1 MSESIYGSYDPFRE
15 FDQLA
20 SRFFGGRE
28 SLTGPNRPAV
38 QRVDVSQLLSAP
50 AREMF
55 TRAVQ
60 TAAARGG
67 SDLDSTDLLDAA
79 AAEDPGR
86 SLLAAAG
93 ADPDGLRFRIKNLT
107 AKGAADAGT
116 PGEAPTTLSPSAKR
130 VVLDAQRIGRALGA
144 SYIGPEHLLLALAA
158 NTDSTAARLMHEQGI
173 NANDIQDAM
182 LTRRPDNSKKQ
193 AEADTPML
201 SQYGRDLTEE
211 AREGKLDPVVG
222 RDEEIEQAIEILS
235 RRTKNNP
242 CLIGEPGV
250 GKTAIVEGIAQRIV
264 NADVPQT
271 LTGKRV
277 VALDLT
283 GMVAGAKYRGE
294 FEERITGVID
304 EIKQHSDKLL
314 IFIDEL
320 HMLVGAGSAE
330 GGMDAANILKPALAR
345 GELHVIG
352 ATTIDE
358 YRKNIE
364 KDAALE
370 RRFQPLLVPEPSVQ
384 DTIGILN
391 GLRDSYE
398 AHHQVRITDD
408 AIEAA
413 ARLSD
418 RYVADRFL
426 PDKAID
432 LMDQAS
438 ARVRL
443 RSQTPDENV
452 RVLRQRLD
460 ALHRDKDQAVAAEDY
475 EKAKE
480 IAGEI
485 DQLRPELE
493 NARHGHDDVPNVTAA
508 DIADVV
514 SRRTGIPVTQLTAE
528 ERDMLLGLEDQ
539 LHRRVIGQDEAVR
552 VIAEAVRRSRAGLAD
567 PDRPV
572 GSFLFLGPT
581 GVGKTELAKAL
592 AAALFG
598 GEDHMVRIDMSEYQE
613 KHTVARLIGAPPG
626 YVGYEEAGQLTEAVR
641 RRPHTVVLLDEI
653 EKAAPDVMNI
663 LLQMLDDGR
672 LTDGQGRTVDFTNT
686 VIIMTSNIGAQR
698 ILAVSGDVASLRDE
712 LMDQVQ
718 QTLRPELL
726 NRIDDVVLFSSL
738 DKTELRQV
746 VDLMLD
752 GTRQRLAGQDVTL
765 QVTDGARDALVE
777 TGYKP
782 EFGARQLRR
791 TVQREVSN
799 KLSTMLLS
807 GDLSEGD
814 TATVGADGSK
824 IVIGVQ
830 HSSVREAEA
839 GLPRPRSAESESSQP
854 ALSRGHQ
861 PCQRGRHRA
870 SGDVSARRDAVDE
883 TGRIA
888 QRRPPVRI
896 PYHRRTERGMP
907 DDLGGDVVNAE
918 IEVRGHVGREVQE
931 PVSQLIAI
939 GQASPH
945 PPPLPTSLAA
955 QSACG
960 TPHPVPAPAP
970 PAAARAAPAPPPA
983 PSRFPAVPG
992 ARRRRSAGRARTPG
1006 ACRSSAGTEGTHPG
1020 HRTPPGRGSHR

>member
-1 MSESIYGSYDPFRE
+1 MSESVFGSSFDPFRE

-38 QRVDVSQLLSAP
+38 QRVDVSQLLSGP

-55 TRAVQ
+55 ARAVE
-60 TAAARGG
+60 TAAARGAA
-67 SDLDSTDLLDAA
+67 DLDTTDLLDSAA
-79 AAEDPGR
+79 AQDPGR
-86 SLLAAAG
+86 SLLSAAG

-107 AKGAADAGT
+107 ADGSPA
-116 PGEAPTTLSPSAKR
+116 EAPTTLSPSAKR
-130 VVLDAQRIGRALGA
+130 AVLDAQRIGRALGA
-144 SYIGPEHLLLALAA
+144 SYIGPEHLLLAMAA
-158 NTDSTAARLMHEQGI
+158 NSDSTASRLLGEQGI
-173 NANDIQDAM
+173 SANEIQNALIG
-182 LTRRPDNSKKQ
+182 RRGDNSKKQ
-193 AEADTPML
+193 VESDTPGL
-201 SQYGRDLTEE
+201 AQYGRDLTEE
-211 AREGKLDPVVG
+211 AHEGKLDPVVG
-222 RDEEIEQAIEILS
+222 RDDEIEQAIEILS

-264 NADVPQT
+264 NGDVPAT
-271 LTGKRV
+271 LTNKRV
-277 VALDLT
+277 VGLDLT
-283 GMVAGAKYRGE
+283 GMVAGSKYRGE
-294 FEERITGVID
+294 FEERIKQVID
-304 EIKQHSDKLL
+304 EIKAHSDELL

-320 HMLVGAGSAE
+320 HMVVGAGSAE

-370 RRFQPLLVPEPSVQ
+370 RRFQPLLVPEPSVE

-413 ARLSD
+413 TRLSD
-418 RYVADRFL
+418 RYIADRFL

-452 RVLRQRLD
+452 RTLQQRLD

-475 EKAKE
+475 EMAKE
-480 IAGEI
+480 IAHEI

-493 NARHGHDDVPNVTAA
+493 NAKHGHDDVPHVTAT
-508 DIADVV
+508 DIAEVV
-514 SRRTGIPVTQLTAE
+514 SRRTGVPVTQLTAE
-528 ERDMLLGLEDQ
+528 ERDMLLGLEEQ
-539 LHRRVIGQDEAVR
+539 LHRRVIGQDEAVTA
-552 VIAEAVRRSRAGLAD
+552 IAEAVRRSRAGLAD
-567 PDRPV
+567 PNRPI

-598 GEDHMVRIDMSEYQE
+598 GEDHMVRVDMSEYQE

-641 RRPHTVVLLDEI
+641 RRPHSVVLLDEI

-672 LTDGQGRTVDFTNT
+672 LTDGQGRTVDFSNT
-686 VIIMTSNIGAQR
+686 VVIMTSNIGAQR
-698 ILAVSGDVASLRDE
+698 ILAVSGNVADLRDE
-712 LMDQVQ
+712 LMEQVQ
-718 QTLRPELL
+718 RSLRPELL

-752 GTRQRLAGQDVTL
+752 ATRQRLAGQDVKL
-765 QVTDGARDALVE
+765 QVTDGAKDTLVE
-777 TGYKP
+777 VGYKP
-782 EFGARQLRR
+782 EFGARPLRR

-799 KLSTMLLS
+799 RLSTMLLS
-807 GDLSEGD
+807 GELSEGD
-814 TATVGADGSK
+814 TATVGADGTK

-830 HSSVREAEA
+830 HSSVREADDEA
-839 GLPRPRSAESESSQP
+839 RETTLPHPRSAESEKPQP
-854 ALSRGHQ
+854 A
-861 PCQRGRHRA
+861 
-870 SGDVSARRDAVDE
+870 
-883 TGRIA
+883 
-888 QRRPPVRI
+888 
-896 PYHRRTERGMP
+896 
-907 DDLGGDVVNAE
+907 
-918 IEVRGHVGREVQE
+918 
-931 PVSQLIAI
+931 
-939 GQASPH
+939 
-945 PPPLPTSLAA
+945 
-955 QSACG
+955 
-960 TPHPVPAPAP
+960 
-970 PAAARAAPAPPPA
+970 
-983 PSRFPAVPG
+983 
-992 ARRRRSAGRARTPG
+992 
-1006 ACRSSAGTEGTHPG
+1006 
-1020 HRTPPGRGSHR
+1020 

>member
-1 MSESIYGSYDPFRE
+1 
-15 FDQLA
+15 
-20 SRFFGGRE
+20 
-28 SLTGPNRPAV
+28 V
-38 QRVDVSQLLSAP
+38 QRVDVSQLLSGP
-50 AREMF
+50 ALEMF
-55 TRAVQ
+55 ARAVE
-60 TAAARGG
+60 TAAARGAA
-67 SDLDSTDLLDAA
+67 DLDTTDLLDSAA
-79 AAEDPGR
+79 AQDPGR
-86 SLLAAAG
+86 SLLSAAG
-93 ADPDGLRFRIKNLT
+93 ADPDGLRFRINNLT
-107 AKGAADAGT
+107 VKGEGAVGGGS

-130 VVLDAQRIGRALGA
+130 AVLDAQRIGRALGA
-144 SYIGPEHLLLALAA
+144 SYIGPEHLLLAMAA
-158 NTDSTAARLMHEQGI
+158 NSDSTASRLLREQGI
-173 NANDIQDAM
+173 SANEIQKA
-182 LTRRPDNSKKQ
+182 LVGYRGDNSKKQ
-193 AEADTPML
+193 VESDTPAL
-201 SQYGRDLTEE
+201 AQYGRDLTEE

-222 RDEEIEQAIEILS
+222 RDDEIEQAIEILS

-264 NADVPQT
+264 NGDVPAT
-271 LTGKRV
+271 LTNKRV
-277 VALDLT
+277 VGLDLT
-283 GMVAGAKYRGE
+283 GMVAGSKYRGE
-294 FEERITGVID
+294 FEERIKQVID
-304 EIKQHSDKLL
+304 EIKAHSDELL

-320 HMLVGAGSAE
+320 HMVVGAGSAE

-370 RRFQPLLVPEPSVQ
+370 RRFQPLLVPEPSVE

-413 ARLSD
+413 TRLSD
-418 RYVADRFL
+418 RYIADRFL

-452 RVLRQRLD
+452 RTLQQRLD
-460 ALHRDKDQAVAAEDY
+460 ALHRDKDQAVAGEDY

-480 IAGEI
+480 IAHEI

-493 NARHGHDDVPNVTAA
+493 NARQGHDDVPNVTAT
-508 DIADVV
+508 DIAEVV
-514 SRRTGIPVTQLTAE
+514 SRRTGVPVTQLTAE
-528 ERDMLLGLEDQ
+528 ERDMLLGLEER
-539 LHRRVIGQDEAVR
+539 LHRRVIGQDEAVT
-552 VIAEAVRRSRAGLAD
+552 VIAEAVRRSRAGLSD
-567 PDRPV
+567 PNRPI

-598 GEDHMVRIDMSEYQE
+598 GEDHMVRVDMSEYQE

-641 RRPHTVVLLDEI
+641 RRPHSVVLLDEI

-672 LTDGQGRTVDFTNT
+672 LTDGQGRTVDFSNT

-698 ILAVSGDVASLRDE
+698 ILAVSGNVADLRDE
-712 LMDQVQ
+712 LMEQVQ
-718 QTLRPELL
+718 RTLRPELL
-726 NRIDDVVLFSSL
+726 NRIDDVVLFGSL

-752 GTRQRLAGQDVTL
+752 ATRQRLAGQDVKL
-765 QVTDGARDALVE
+765 QVTDGAKDALVDA
-777 TGYKP
+777 GYKP
-782 EFGARQLRR
+782 EFGARPLRR

-799 KLSTMLLS
+799 RLSTMLLS
-807 GDLSEGD
+807 GELREGD

-830 HSSVREAEA
+830 HSPVLEAEDEA
-839 GLPRPRSAESESSQP
+839 RETTLPHPRSAESEKPQP
-854 ALSRGHQ
+854 A
-861 PCQRGRHRA
+861 
-870 SGDVSARRDAVDE
+870 
-883 TGRIA
+883 
-888 QRRPPVRI
+888 
-896 PYHRRTERGMP
+896 
-907 DDLGGDVVNAE
+907 
-918 IEVRGHVGREVQE
+918 
-931 PVSQLIAI
+931 
-939 GQASPH
+939 
-945 PPPLPTSLAA
+945 
-955 QSACG
+955 
-960 TPHPVPAPAP
+960 
-970 PAAARAAPAPPPA
+970 
-983 PSRFPAVPG
+983 
-992 ARRRRSAGRARTPG
+992 
-1006 ACRSSAGTEGTHPG
+1006 
-1020 HRTPPGRGSHR
+1020 